1 MAQNIT
7 LLGANYSAVPA
18 VLLPKTGGGTA
29 RFTDVT
35 PTTASDSDVAS
46 GKIYFKS
53 DGSQS
58 TGTAS
63 GGGGKELKV
72 YPGTDSVQTTTYT
85 ATDVKVTIAKAGTY
99 NIYYMGWRSSTS
111 GTSGS
116 EVYRTRNGTSSM
128 IGSAHTSFTN
138 SYGHYV
144 SVTNQSLQAG
154 DIITIYARSRNTSSY
169 MVVGNLIVQ
178 EV

>member
-1 MAQNIT
+1 
-7 LLGANYSAVPA
+7 
-18 VLLPKTGGGTA
+18 
-29 RFTDVT
+29 
-35 PTTASDSDVAS
+35 
-46 GKIYFKS
+46 
-53 DGSQS
+53 
-58 TGTAS
+58 
-63 GGGGKELKV
+63 
-72 YPGTDSVQTTTYT
+72 
-85 ATDVKVTIAKAGTY
+85 
-99 NIYYMGWRSSTS
+99 
-111 GTSGS
+111 
-116 EVYRTRNGTSSM
+116 M